1 MWTISVLIIMTD
13 EEPVKLLRELG
24 PSAIDTELRAL
35 SPDMGGE
42 VRVMQS
48 FLKMISSILQ
58 SKKDFD
64 LAQAYL
70 ALFLKVRYEQS
81 ADIYLFIYI
90 CMQLHTFSYQLNT
103 IALTFSSIEMLSFWP
118 NLPWQNCQL
127 LGFCFCFIDPCIH
140 ILNKDC
146 EMQLFFVFLFLTL
159 KIFCKYF

>member
-1 MWTISVLIIMTD
+1 MTD

-58 SKKDFD
+58 SKRDFD

-70 ALFLKVRYEQS
+70 ALFLKVPYEQS
-81 ADIYLFIYI
+81 ADVYLF
-90 CMQLHTFSYQLNT
+90 TFACNCT
-103 IALTFSSIEMLSFWP
+103 DFHINLT
-118 NLPWQNCQL
+118 Q
-127 LGFCFCFIDPCIH
+127 
-140 ILNKDC
+140 
-146 EMQLFFVFLFLTL
+146 
-159 KIFCKYF
+159 

>member
-1 MWTISVLIIMTD
+1 MWPISVLIIMTD

-58 SKKDFD
+58 SKRDFD

-70 ALFLKVRYEQS
+70 ALFLKVPYEQS
-81 ADIYLFIYI
+81 ADVYVF
-90 CMQLHTFSYQLNT
+90 TFACNYT
-103 IALTFSSIEMLSFWP
+103 DF
-118 NLPWQNCQL
+118 
-127 LGFCFCFIDPCIH
+127 H
-140 ILNKDC
+140 IN
-146 EMQLFFVFLFLTL
+146 LTL
-159 KIFCKYF
+159 